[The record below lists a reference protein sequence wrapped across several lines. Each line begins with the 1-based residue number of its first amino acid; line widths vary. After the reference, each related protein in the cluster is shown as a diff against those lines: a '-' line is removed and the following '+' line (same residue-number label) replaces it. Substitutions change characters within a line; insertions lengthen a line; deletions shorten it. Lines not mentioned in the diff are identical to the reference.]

1 MAIDSPP
8 THPVP
13 ISRKENWVEYAAY
26 KQVKVT
32 KEIDIPGGTIIQS
45 GMPFLPSLC

>member
-1 MAIDSPP
+1 MAIGGLP
-8 THPVP
+8 THPVLIP
-13 ISRKENWVEYAAY
+13 RRENWVNYAAY

-45 GMPFLPSLC
+45 GMSFLLSL